1 MTCPLAK
8 PAGPRPPGQSSCAT
22 PCCLAGCRPRLQG
35 AALGHPQ
42 SQATRSSALGPQRC
56 RYRRHGSPAPGGAT
70 SSHNAGRLEAEKCDS
85 DAPVYRCRGAY
96 ATASRCL
103 SMTSPK
109 LFCTPDHTRSTRI
122 SHERLT
128 AHSIIRSNG
137 RRRTWYFPSQTSASS
152 CLTAD
157 WPRLTSE
164 ITSSSL
170 EYACSLRRCSLR
182 SVPRI
187 RCSCLDVF
195 NSTTCKEQNAGNQQH
210 VGTAAAACNERL
222 PRYAAQRV
230 ALSLPELR
238 ALPWFY
244 PARPSAYPC
253 GAALHPHQR
262 LLPPAQPAVSS
273 PPSSTAQACAL
284 ICVSSPGLHG
294 SS

>member
-1 MTCPLAK
+1 M
-8 PAGPRPPGQSSCAT
+8 
-22 PCCLAGCRPRLQG
+22 
-35 AALGHPQ
+35 GHPQ

-70 SSHNAGRLEAEKCDS
+70 SSHNADRLEAEKCDS

-96 ATASRCL
+96 
-103 SMTSPK
+103 
-109 LFCTPDHTRSTRI
+109 
-122 SHERLT
+122 
-128 AHSIIRSNG
+128 G

-222 PRYAAQRV
+222 PRCAAQRV

>member
-96 ATASRCL
+96 ATASHCL

-210 VGTAAAACNERL
+210 ALQPLRAMSAYRVTLLSALLYPCQSFELCLGFIL
-222 PRYAAQRV
+222 LGLQLIHV
-230 ALSLPELR
+230 ALRCIRISACCLQLSQPFLRPHLP
-238 ALPWFY
+238 
-244 PARPSAYPC
+244 
-253 GAALHPHQR
+253 LHK
-262 LLPPAQPAVSS
+262 LVL
-273 PPSSTAQACAL
+273 
-284 ICVSSPGLHG
+284 
-294 SS
+294 

>member
-70 SSHNAGRLEAEKCDS
+70 SSHNADRLEAEKCDS

-128 AHSIIRSNG
+128 SFDHTKQ
-137 RRRTWYFPSQTSASS
+137 RT
-152 CLTAD
+152 
-157 WPRLTSE
+157 
-164 ITSSSL
+164 
-170 EYACSLRRCSLR
+170 
-182 SVPRI
+182 
-187 RCSCLDVF
+187 
-195 NSTTCKEQNAGNQQH
+195 TTDL
-210 VGTAAAACNERL
+210 VL
-222 PRYAAQRV
+222 PQ
-230 ALSLPELR
+230 PDI
-238 ALPWFY
+238 
-244 PARPSAYPC
+244 
-253 GAALHPHQR
+253 R
-262 LLPPAQPAVSS
+262 LLVPHCRLAKANV
-273 PPSSTAQACAL
+273 
-284 ICVSSPGLHG
+284 
-294 SS
+294 